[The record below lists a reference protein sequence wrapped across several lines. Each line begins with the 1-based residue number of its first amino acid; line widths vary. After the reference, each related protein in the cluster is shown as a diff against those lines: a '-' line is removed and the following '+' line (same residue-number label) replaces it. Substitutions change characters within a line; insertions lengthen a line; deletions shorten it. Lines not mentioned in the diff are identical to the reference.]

1 MTTMTVDTQ
10 TTAPAAPQLDEK
22 ELTFK
27 LSDLIREGARVVPE
41 QAVGTWG
48 TEESACALSA
58 GVVAARRL
66 GIIPTEG

>member
-1 MTTMTVDTQ
+1 MSITTEQAPVE
-10 TTAPAAPQLDEK
+10 TTLDEK

>member
-10 TTAPAAPQLDEK
+10 TVAPTKIDLDEK
-22 ELTFK
+22 SLTFS
-27 LSDLIREGARVVPE
+27 LADLIREGARVVPE
-41 QAVGTWG
+41 QAIGTWG